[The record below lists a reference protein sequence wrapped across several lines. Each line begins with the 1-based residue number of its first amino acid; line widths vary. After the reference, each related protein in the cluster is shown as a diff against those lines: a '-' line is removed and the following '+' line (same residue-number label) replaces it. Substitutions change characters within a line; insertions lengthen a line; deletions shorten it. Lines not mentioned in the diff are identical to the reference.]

1 MHFKGSL
8 PNLCIQSY
16 AIHVHACNTC
26 NAIHVHTF
34 FPTSAIASVLCTC
47 ISMHISIMLHY
58 VCACT
63 CTYMTYTCTCTL
75 YMHMYT
81 CSLIFSCYMY
91 VPPSS
96 VSLRSVFSHIHQ
108 SSSRTDPAHSGNNI
122 HVLYRCN
129 YSTVPSSLTE
139 VLHVLYSTLL
149 DCHHTHIHEYVRTW
163 HMYMNM
169 YLQVIL

>member
-1 MHFKGSL
+1 MHMY
-8 PNLCIQSY
+8 IY
-16 AIHVHACNTC
+16 DI
-26 NAIHVHTF
+26 
-34 FPTSAIASVLCTC
+34 
-47 ISMHISIMLHY
+47 
-58 VCACT
+58 
-63 CTYMTYTCTCTL
+63 
-75 YMHMYT
+75 YMHMY
-81 CSLIFSCYMY
+81 IVHAHAHMFSDILMYMY

-149 DCHHTHIHEYVRTW
+149 DCHHPSYTYT
-163 HMYMNM
+163 
-169 YLQVIL
+169 